1 MLEEIEVHKKWD
13 HWTLMERNDLP
24 PGAKTIMAIW
34 SFKKNGIHTAVSIN
48 TNPDYVPTVDS
59 KPGVKIIGTPML
71 R

>member
-1 MLEEIEVHKKWD
+1 
-13 HWTLMERNDLP
+13 MERNDLP